1 MYEKDTY
8 IKLFYRSFYLCQS
21 KLNDNSLLKKKIL
34 LMALNRQNTVTFS
47 FLCLVF
53 SLV

>member
-21 KLNDNSLLKKKIL
+21 KLNDNSLLKKKNF
-34 LMALNRQNTVTFS
+34 ADGFKSSKYRHV
-47 FLCLVF
+47 
-53 SLV
+53 